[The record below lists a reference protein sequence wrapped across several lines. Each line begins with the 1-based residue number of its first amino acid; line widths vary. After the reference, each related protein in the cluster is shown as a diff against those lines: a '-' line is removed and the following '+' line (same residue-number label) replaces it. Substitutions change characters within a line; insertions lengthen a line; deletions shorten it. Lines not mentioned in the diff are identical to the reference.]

1 MVDIEIEGFPRGW
14 AIVKFEDDDD
24 DITPWAKAG
33 QFAIKE
39 PTVDDSRKT
48 EWWKHPFATE
58 EDARKH
64 AKTRLAAKESEKKM
78 RSSS

>member
-1 MVDIEIEGFPRGW
+1 MVEIEIESFPSGW
-14 AIVKFEDDDD
+14 AIVKFEDDD
-24 DITPWAKAG
+24 IPPWAMAG

-39 PTVDDSRKT
+39 PTVDDTKKT

-64 AKTRLAAKESEKKM
+64 AKTRLAAKESEKKR